1 MAGEQDDP
9 GAPAG
14 SERHSTI
21 RPAGTAV
28 ERKRRQG
35 AAVAIAGAGI
45 VALGAFL
52 PWAKLTAP
60 FVGTVSTSGMEGGD
74 GVFFLVM
81 AAGVGLIAANAYRSA
96 PERPARYRIAMAA
109 LVVGLLLLT
118 VVEVLD
124 LRSRFSEASEQGAGL
139 IRTSYGTGIW
149 LVAIG
154 SGVTALAWVRI
165 PWAAPPDAR

>member
-1 MAGEQDDP
+1 MAGQHDEPGGPP
-9 GAPAG
+9 GADRDPP
-14 SERHSTI
+14 T
-21 RPAGTAV
+21 RPGGTAV

-35 AAVAIAGAGI
+35 AAIAIAGAAV

-60 FVGTVSTSGMEGGD
+60 FVGTVSKSGMEGGD

-81 AAGVGLIAANAYRSA
+81 AVGVGLIGASAYRSA
-96 PERPARYRIAMAA
+96 PDRPVRYRIGMAA

-139 IRTSYGTGIW
+139 IDTSYGAGIW

-165 PWAAPPDAR
+165 PWAAPSDVH

>member
-1 MAGEQDDP
+1 LAGEHDDP
-9 GAPAG
+9 GRPPG
-14 SERHSTI
+14 LERDSTVH
-21 RPAGTAV
+21 PAGTAV

-35 AAVAIAGAGI
+35 AAIAIAGAAI
-45 VALGAFL
+45 VALGSFL

-60 FVGTVSTSGMEGGD
+60 FVGTVSKSGMEGGD
-74 GVFFLVM
+74 GVFFLIM
-81 AAGVGLIAANAYRSA
+81 AVGVGLIAASAYRSA

-139 IRTSYGTGIW
+139 IDTSYGAGIW
-149 LVAIG
+149 LVAIV

-165 PWAAPPDAR
+165 PWAAPSDAH